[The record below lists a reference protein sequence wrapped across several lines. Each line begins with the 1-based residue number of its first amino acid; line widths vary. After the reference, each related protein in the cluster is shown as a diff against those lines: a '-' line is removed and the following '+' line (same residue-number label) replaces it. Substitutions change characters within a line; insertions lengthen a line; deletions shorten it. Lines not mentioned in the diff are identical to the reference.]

1 MQQTRMIL
9 LNALA
14 QLDTR
19 SVSPSLNSKSDMMAT
34 MMKVKVLIKKAME
47 ATRNDEDRIRE
58 GTGWVFE
65 EDASGVTG
73 KSN

>member
-14 QLDTR
+14 RLDTR
-19 SVSPSLNSKSDMMAT
+19 AVSPSINSKSDMMTT
-34 MMKVKVLIKKAME
+34 MMEVNVLIKKAME
-47 ATRNDEDRIRE
+47 ATKNDEDKIRE
-58 GTGWVFE
+58 GTGWVFK

>member
-19 SVSPSLNSKSDMMAT
+19 AVSPSLNSKSDMMAT

-47 ATRNDEDRIRE
+47 ASKH
-58 GTGWVFE
+58 E
-65 EDASGVTG
+65 EKGDVE
-73 KSN
+73 

>member
-19 SVSPSLNSKSDMMAT
+19 AVSPSLNSKSDMMAT

-47 ATRNDEDRIRE
+47 ASKH
-58 GTGWVFE
+58 E
-65 EDASGVTG
+65 ENSME
-73 KSN
+73 S

>member
-1 MQQTRMIL
+1 MSQTRMIL

-14 QLDTR
+14 RLDTR
-19 SVSPSLNSKSDMMAT
+19 AVSPSINSKSDMMAT
-34 MMKVKVLIKKAME
+34 MMEVKVLIKKAME
-47 ATRNDEDRIRE
+47 ATKNDEDRIRE